1 MHTRISCWGK
11 FDRCGILYHDKATI
25 TMTMRFVNIIIPCD
39 GYEISETGSR
49 EFSGNT
55 MEGGIWEAE
64 GHKIREAGERDSGSG
79 TSHLCY

>member
-1 MHTRISCWGK
+1 MDMKLVKLG
-11 FDRCGILYHDKATI
+11 A
-25 TMTMRFVNIIIPCD
+25 
-39 GYEISETGSR
+39 
-49 EFSGNT
+49 GNSVVIQ

>member
-1 MHTRISCWGK
+1 MWYIIT
-11 FDRCGILYHDKATI
+11 YHDKATI
-25 TMTMRFVNIIIPCD
+25 TMIMRFVNIIIPRD

-55 MEGGIWEAE
+55 MEGGIWKAE
-64 GHKIREAGERDSGSG
+64 GYKIREAGERDSGSG